1 MRSMNIRFNHLL
13 IRALR
18 SLATF
23 LVCLLAF
30 WIFICAMVVV
40 QGRRDEVRQADA
52 VLALDAQRGP
62 GDAAAQ
68 AELDRALLLHRRE
81 LVRQIIL
88 SGGGESSAARRY
100 LTQRGAPEG
109 IILIADS
116 AADIPER
123 VRYAGDLAC
132 SSGSDSLIIVTEP
145 HELLRA
151 LKVARD
157 LGLESYGSPVGPQ
170 YRPIDAISATIR
182 EGWLYMRYVLVG
194 W

>member
-123 VRYAGDLAC
+123 VRYAGDLAR

>member
-100 LTQRGAPEG
+100 LTQRGAPEE

-123 VRYAGDLAC
+123 VRYAGDLAR

>member
-1 MRSMNIRFNHLL
+1 MNIRFNHLL